1 MFTVKKW
8 ELNYEYIRCLKRYPG
23 NINGFEELL
32 RIYYQK
38 FSKNFQ
44 IFCTFGR
51 KELTTASVFKTK
63 KAPQKISAPASASKD
78 PAPAPGYVR
87 RC

>member
-1 MFTVKKW
+1 MDILPKVQRK
-8 ELNYEYIRCLKRYPG
+8 
-23 NINGFEELL
+23 
-32 RIYYQK
+32 
-38 FSKNFQ
+38 SKSN
-44 IFCTFGR
+44 
-51 KELTTASVFKTK
+51 ELTKAAVFKTK

>member
-32 RIYYQK
+32 RIYVLPKVQRK
-38 FSKNFQ
+38 SKSN
-44 IFCTFGR
+44 
-51 KELTTASVFKTK
+51 ELTKAAVFKTK

>member
-32 RIYYQK
+32 RIYVLPKVQRK
-38 FSKNFQ
+38 SKSN
-44 IFCTFGR
+44 
-51 KELTTASVFKTK
+51 ELTKAAVF
-63 KAPQKISAPASASKD
+63 
-78 PAPAPGYVR
+78 
-87 RC
+87 